1 MTTRNIILTM
11 AALVAVELP
20 SMAQGERIRANIR
33 GGGGDG
39 KCTFEVEVDGA
50 ADVEIRGDQGVLR
63 TLNGA
68 RARWIRLDC
77 NRPLPSHPDSFRFK
91 GIDGRGRQSLVRSP
105 NSNGGAAV
113 VRIEDRDNGRE
124 RYTGDI
130 IWRGDSGGRDGYYDG
145 PRGRDNDRRISGGEA
160 IDICRAEASARWRVD
175 RRRVN
180 IDVEEQGRN
189 GIINMRFDFDQNRD
203 RRRGFCSVAPSG
215 EILSI
220 RLDGDRR

>member
-1 MTTRNIILTM
+1 M

-68 RARWIRLDC
+68 QARWIRLDC
-77 NRPLPSHPDSFRFK
+77 NQPLPSHPDSFRFK

-105 NSNGGAAV
+105 NSNGGVAV

-130 IWRGDSGGRDGYYDG
+130 IWRGDGGGRDGYDG
-145 PRGRDNDRRISGGEA
+145 PRGRDNDRRISRGEA
-160 IDICRAEASARWRVD
+160 MDICRAEAAARWRVD
-175 RRRVN
+175 RRRVK
-180 IDVEEQGRN
+180 IDVEDQGRN
-189 GIINMRFDFDQNRD
+189 GVINMRFDFEQNRD

-215 EILSI
+215 EILSM

>member
-1 MTTRNIILTM
+1 M

-77 NRPLPSHPDSFRFK
+77 NQPLPSHPDSFRFK

-130 IWRGDSGGRDGYYDG
+130 IWRGGGDARDGYYDG
-145 PRGRDNDRRISGGEA
+145 PRGRDNDRRISSGEA

-189 GIINMRFDFDQNRD
+189 GIINMRFDFEQNRD